1 MFLMVLLVTL
11 IAKAQASQNVQIILS
26 LLNGQQYF

>member
-1 MFLMVLLVTL
+1 MVLLVTP

-26 LLNGQQYF
+26 LFNGQQYF